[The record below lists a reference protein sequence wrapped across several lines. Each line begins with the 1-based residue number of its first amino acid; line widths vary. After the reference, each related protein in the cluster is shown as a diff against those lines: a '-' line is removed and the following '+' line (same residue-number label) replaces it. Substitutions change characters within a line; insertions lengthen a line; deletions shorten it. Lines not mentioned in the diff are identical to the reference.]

1 MSKRSSRESDR
12 TGTLIFGLILIAAGG
27 WFLLRTLGFPLPGIG
42 AMWPIFPTLAGV
54 GFFVG
59 WLFASDKGD
68 AYGMMIPATIN
79 FLVGLF
85 FFTFT
90 LGIFDWSAMAYLWPV
105 FPLIVGISF
114 FVAWVFSLFRVW
126 GLLVPGG
133 VTATVG
139 VVGLA
144 FTLGAQAG
152 YLQQVFKLWPLALIG
167 LGFLVLVGGLL
178 GGSGRRSS
186 QAAVL
191 EDYESAEG
199 EMAPDADHPST
210 DRAEYKYPDE
220 S

>member
-1 MSKRSSRESDR
+1 
-12 TGTLIFGLILIAAGG
+12 
-27 WFLLRTLGFPLPGIG
+27 
-42 AMWPIFPTLAGV
+42 MWPIFPTLVGV
-54 GFFVG
+54 GLFVG
-59 WLFASDKGD
+59 WLFTPDKDD

-79 FLVGLF
+79 LLVGLF

-126 GLLVPGG
+126 GLLIPGG
-133 VTATVG
+133 ITATVG

-144 FTLGAQAG
+144 FTLGAEAG
-152 YLQQVFKLWPLALIG
+152 YLQWVFKLWPLALIG

-178 GGSGRRSS
+178 GGRGRQSGRTAG
-186 QAAVL
+186 QAAGL
-191 EDYESAEG
+191 EEYEPAED
-199 EMAPDADHPST
+199 ETTTAWPQPDVSQPDAGQPDT
-210 DRAEYKYPDE
+210 GRTEFKYPDE